1 MNRINLAI
9 QQFQGRM
16 ASLNAQ
22 LNILWDE
29 AIASNKELNLF
40 IKKLEENNVKQ
51 FLDVDIVRFNADV
64 CIYMFLIKTNNNI
77 QTNV

>member
-1 MNRINLAI
+1 MAI

-29 AIASNKELNLF
+29 AIASNNELNLF

-51 FLDVDIVRFNADV
+51 FLDTDIVRFNAEV
-64 CIYMFLIKTNNNI
+64 CI
-77 QTNV
+77 

>member
-1 MNRINLAI
+1 
-9 QQFQGRM
+9 M

-29 AIASNKELNLF
+29 ALASNNELNLF

-51 FLDVDIVRFNADV
+51 FLDADIVRFNAEV
-64 CIYMFLIKTNNNI
+64 CIYKFLVKTNKII
-77 QTNV
+77 QTTV

>member
-1 MNRINLAI
+1 MAI

-29 AIASNKELNLF
+29 VIASNNELNLF

-51 FLDVDIVRFNADV
+51 FLDTDIVRLNAEV
-64 CIYMFLIKTNNNI
+64 CI
-77 QTNV
+77 

>member
-29 AIASNKELNLF
+29 AIASNNELNLF
-40 IKKLEENNVKQ
+40 IKKLEENNLKQ
-51 FLDVDIVRFNADV
+51 FLDVDIVRFNCEV
-64 CIYMFLIKTNNNI
+64 CN
-77 QTNV
+77 

>member
-1 MNRINLAI
+1 
-9 QQFQGRM
+9 M

-29 AIASNKELNLF
+29 AIASNNELNLF

-51 FLDVDIVRFNADV
+51 FLDVDIVRFNSEV
-64 CIYMFLIKTNNNI
+64 YIYTFLVKTNNNI
-77 QTNV
+77 

>member
-1 MNRINLAI
+1 MAI

-29 AIASNKELNLF
+29 AIASNNELNLF

-51 FLDVDIVRFNADV
+51 FLDTDIVRFNAEV
-64 CIYMFLIKTNNNI
+64 SI
-77 QTNV
+77 

>member
-1 MNRINLAI
+1 
-9 QQFQGRM
+9 M

-29 AIASNKELNLF
+29 AIASNNELNLF

-51 FLDVDIVRFNADV
+51 FLDVDIVRFNSEV
-64 CIYMFLIKTNNNI
+64 CIYSFS
-77 QTNV
+77 V

>member
-1 MNRINLAI
+1 MAI

-29 AIASNKELNLF
+29 VIASNNELSLF

-51 FLDVDIVRFNADV
+51 FLDTDIVRLNAEV
-64 CIYMFLIKTNNNI
+64 CI
-77 QTNV
+77 

>member
-1 MNRINLAI
+1 
-9 QQFQGRM
+9 M

-29 AIASNKELNLF
+29 AIASNNELNLF

-51 FLDVDIVRFNADV
+51 FLDVDIIRFNSEV
-64 CIYMFLIKTNNNI
+64 CIYTFLVKQITLFKKI
-77 QTNV
+77 FRSS

>member
-1 MNRINLAI
+1 MAI

-29 AIASNKELNLF
+29 VIASNNELNLF

-51 FLDVDIVRFNADV
+51 FLDTDIVRFNAEV
-64 CIYMFLIKTNNNI
+64 CI
-77 QTNV
+77 